1 MSESWNLSNVWLIGP
16 FILGLAPAKTIILL
30 CNSALLTEAGQT
42 VPDFL
47 VELESEQPE
56 LLTAGGDK
64 GCTFCGGL
72 GHRITECPK
81 LESAQRVKANNKKD
95 YIPSGAQ
102 DY

>member
-1 MSESWNLSNVWLIGP
+1 MPPCEIAHFALKQVPLSGKIHL
-16 FILGLAPAKTIILL
+16 FIIYL
-30 CNSALLTEAGQT
+30 ALLTEAGQT

>member
-1 MSESWNLSNVWLIGP
+1 MLKTYVRIRRNVISNQKLVSFFL
-16 FILGLAPAKTIILL
+16 
-30 CNSALLTEAGQT
+30 ALLIEAKQE

-47 VELESEQPE
+47 QVLEADQPE
-56 LLTAGGDK
+56 LLEAGGEK

-81 LESAQRVKANNKKD
+81 LESVQRMKTNQKKD
-95 YIPSGAQ
+95 YLAHGAQ